1 MNAQFD
7 EAKLTAYAL
16 GELDEADR
24 AEIDRLL
31 DKSPDARDEVESIR
45 RLAGLLTEELSA
57 EPTAALNAT
66 HRQNIEATLL
76 AGKIRKWA
84 SRALAAS
91 FLLAVVG
98 LSASYFMPSLSR
110 ARDLE
115 GNRSARLNRLGEEMY
130 AHARPESEPDRSIAF
145 APGEVVPRPS
155 GGAQSLGGG
164 AKNSSINSSG
174 YSVNMSGRSDACLLP
189 GGEAVRSEME
199 IDVDGSELSK
209 KGCKVYG
216 LEDLSISVPTF
227 RGRQINLGHIGK
239 STNQQTNREGSS
251 VRFVDSDTV
260 GEEPSTTS
268 TTANPPLFEIT
279 GGSDPSVPHFDGEQI
294 VVQGR
299 DGRGDRILEA
309 KKFEGGWVFMDV
321 HDNPDLAAELLD
333 NIRDYRGRG
342 ITHPEN
348 TGEAYA
354 RIFDNPFL
362 PAMQNPLSTF
372 SIDVDTASY
381 SNIRRMLTA
390 GQRPPADAV
399 RIEEMINYFSYD
411 YAPPTGEHP
420 FSVNLETASC
430 PWNGEHRLVRVGL
443 KGVEI
448 EPAKRPVC
456 NLVFLI
462 DVSGSMDCPNKLP
475 LVKQA
480 LSMLVGQLSPEDR
493 VAMVVY
499 AGASGLALPST
510 PAGQREKILEGLDRL
525 SAGGSTNGGEGIQLA
540 YQIAEQNRTEGGVN
554 RVILA
559 TDGDFNVGITN
570 QKDLIKLITDEA
582 KSGVFLSVL
591 GFGMGNLKDAT
602 LEQLADKG
610 NGNYAYIDTFAEAK
624 KVLVDQIG
632 GTLIT
637 IAKDVKIQIEFNPA
651 QVAQYRLIGYE
662 NRMLAAQ
669 DFNDDKK
676 DAGEIG
682 AGHTV
687 TALYEIVPT
696 TATLKGVDT
705 LRYQQ
710 PAKDQTAASE
720 KPASKETLIVKLRY
734 KQPTGQTSQLLEVP
748 LTDNG
753 QTFESASQDLRFA
766 ASVAGFGM
774 LLRCSPH
781 KGDLTYDAA
790 ISMAVASMG
799 HDPSGQRS
807 EFVDLV
813 RKAKTISGH

>member
-24 AEIDRLL
+24 ADVERLL
-31 DKSPDARDEVESIR
+31 DESPDARNEVESIR
-45 RLAGLLTEELSA
+45 RVAGMLTEELSA

-66 HRQNIEATLL
+66 HLQQIEATLL

-145 APGEVVPRPS
+145 AQGEVVPRPS

-164 AKNSSINSSG
+164 GRDSSISSSG

-189 GGEAVRSEME
+189 GGEHNAIGDNQTMRRVIPLKTLNPDQARQLIVQFRS
-199 IDVDGSELSK
+199 
-209 KGCKVYG
+209 
-216 LEDLSISVPTF
+216 
-227 RGRQINLGHIGK
+227 
-239 STNQQTNREGSS
+239 
-251 VRFVDSDTV
+251 
-260 GEEPSTTS
+260 TS
-268 TTANPPLFEIT
+268 TTTQQPSDSQRENVLWFDARSSKDSTNPQRVRVV
-279 GGSDPSVPHFDGEQI
+279 GSVPMGGPVLSDLDFEELGALGYVATPRQADD
-294 VVQGR
+294 R
-299 DGRGDRILEA
+299 DES
-309 KKFEGGWVFMDV
+309 KPFEPWWNQPREG
-321 HDNPDLAAELLD
+321 HQPYA
-333 NIRDYRGRG
+333 
-342 ITHPEN
+342 EN

-399 RIEEMINYFSYD
+399 RIEEMINYFSYG

-570 QKDLIKLITDEA
+570 QKDLTKLITDEA

-696 TATLKGVDT
+696 TATLKGVDE

-710 PAKDQTAASE
+710 PAKEQIAASE

-807 EFVDLV
+807 EFIDLV